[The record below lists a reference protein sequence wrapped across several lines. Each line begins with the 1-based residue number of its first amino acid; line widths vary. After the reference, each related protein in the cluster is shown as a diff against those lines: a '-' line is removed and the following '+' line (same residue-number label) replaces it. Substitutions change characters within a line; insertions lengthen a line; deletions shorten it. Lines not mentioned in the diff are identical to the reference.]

1 MSGSYIL
8 RRLLHSVFVVFGVS
22 VIVFLLLRM
31 IPGDPVRLLLPPE
44 ATEQMVQETRRQM
57 GFDRPIY
64 EQYVVYLG
72 QLARGD
78 LGTSIRFQR
87 PVLDLVLERFPATLE
102 LTLVSMLIATLIAT
116 PLGIV
121 AAVKRSSRWDAGVML
136 GSLLGQS
143 VPTFWMGIV
152 LILVFAVQLRVLP
165 TSGRGSWQ
173 QLVLPSL
180 TLGAYMMALIARLTR
195 SGMLE
200 VLGEDYVRTARAK
213 GLPERGVLIRH
224 AFRNAMVPVVTVLG
238 MQVGALLG
246 GAIITEAVFAWPGIG
261 TLTINAIY
269 MRDYPIVQAT
279 VLISAAVFVAI
290 NLALDLT
297 YQYLDPRIQ
306 LT

>member
-1 MSGSYIL
+1 MSGTYL
-8 RRLLHSVFVVFGVS
+8 VRRLLHSLFVLFGVS
-22 VIVFLLLRM
+22 VIVFLLLRL

-44 ATEQMVQETRRQM
+44 ATEQMVQETRRLM

-64 EQYVVYLG
+64 TQYVLYLG
-72 QLARGD
+72 ELLHGD

-102 LTLVSMLIATLIAT
+102 LTLVSMLIATLVAM
-116 PLGIV
+116 PLGIL
-121 AAVKRSSRWDAGVML
+121 AAVKRYSRWDAGVML
-136 GSLLGQS
+136 GSLVGQS

-173 QLVLPSL
+173 QLILPSI

-200 VLGEDYVRTARAK
+200 VLREDYVRTARAK
-213 GLPERGVLIRH
+213 GLPERRVLVRH
-224 AFRNAMVPVVTVLG
+224 ALRNALLPVVTVLG

-279 VLISAAVFVAI
+279 VLISAAAFVLI
-290 NLALDLT
+290 NFGVDLI
-297 YQYLDPRIQ
+297 YQLLDPRIQ
-306 LT
+306 LA

>member
-1 MSGSYIL
+1 MSGSYVL
-8 RRLLHSVFVVFGVS
+8 RRLLHSVFVLFGVS
-22 VIVFLLLRM
+22 AIVFLLLRL

-44 ATEQMVQETRRQM
+44 ATEQMVQETRREM
-57 GFDRPIY
+57 GFDRPMY
-64 EQYVVYLG
+64 AQYVVYLG
-72 QLARGD
+72 QLVRGD

-102 LTLVSMLIATLIAT
+102 LTLVSMVVATLVAI
-116 PLGIV
+116 PLGII
-121 AAVKRSSRWDAGVML
+121 AAVKRYSRWDAGVML

-173 QLVLPSL
+173 QLVLPSI

-200 VLGEDYVRTARAK
+200 VLREDYVRTARAK
-213 GLPERGVLIRH
+213 GLPEREVLIRH
-224 AFRNAMVPVVTVLG
+224 AFRNAMLPVVTVLG

-279 VLISAAVFVAI
+279 VLISAVAFVAI
-290 NLALDLT
+290 NLVLDLA

-306 LT
+306 LA

>member
-1 MSGSYIL
+1 MSGAYL
-8 RRLLHSVFVVFGVS
+8 VRRLLHALFVLFGVS
-22 VIVFLLLRM
+22 VIVFLMLRL

-64 EQYVVYLG
+64 AQYALYLG
-72 QLARGD
+72 QLLHGD

-102 LTLVSMLIATLIAT
+102 LALVSMLIATLVAM
-116 PLGIV
+116 PLGIL
-121 AAVKRSSRWDAGVML
+121 AAVKRYSRWDTGVML
-136 GSLLGQS
+136 GSLVGQS
-143 VPTFWMGIV
+143 VPTFWMGIG

-173 QLVLPSL
+173 QLILPSI

-200 VLGEDYVRTARAK
+200 VLREDYVRTARAK
-213 GLPERGVLIRH
+213 GVPERMVILRH
-224 AFRNAMVPVVTVLG
+224 ALRNALLPVVTVLG

-279 VLISAAVFVAI
+279 VVLSAAAFVLVNFAV
-290 NLALDLT
+290 DLT
-297 YQYLDPRIQ
+297 YQLLDPRIQ
-306 LT
+306 LA

>member
-1 MSGSYIL
+1 MSGYYIL
-8 RRLLHSVFVVFGVS
+8 RRLLHSVFVLFGVS
-22 VIVFLLLRM
+22 IIVFLLLRLV
-31 IPGDPVRLLLPPE
+31 PGDPVRLLLPPE
-44 ATEQMVQETRRQM
+44 ATEQMVQETRREM
-57 GFDRPIY
+57 GFDRPVY

-72 QLARGD
+72 HLVRGD

-102 LTLVSMLIATLIAT
+102 LTLVSMVVATLAAM

-121 AAVKRSSRWDAGVML
+121 AAVKRYSRWDAGVML

-152 LILVFAVQLRVLP
+152 LILVFSVQLRVLP

-173 QLVLPSL
+173 QLILPSI

-200 VLGEDYVRTARAK
+200 VLREDYVRTARAK
-213 GLPERGVLIRH
+213 GLPEWEVLIRH
-224 AFRNAMVPVVTVLG
+224 AFRNAMLPVVTVLG

-279 VLISAAVFVAI
+279 VLISAATFVAI

-306 LT
+306 LA

>member
-1 MSGSYIL
+1 
-8 RRLLHSVFVVFGVS
+8 FGVS
-22 VIVFLLLRM
+22 VIVFLLLRL

-44 ATEQMVQETRRQM
+44 ATEQMVQETRRQL
-57 GFDRPIY
+57 GFDQPIY
-64 EQYVVYLG
+64 TQYVLYLG
-72 QLARGD
+72 QLLRGD

-102 LTLVSMLIATLIAT
+102 LTLVSMLVATLVAI

-121 AAVKRSSRWDAGVML
+121 AAVKRYSRWDAGVML
-136 GSLLGQS
+136 GSLVGQS

-173 QLVLPSL
+173 QLVLPSI
-180 TLGAYMMALIARLTR
+180 TLGAYMMALMARLTR

-200 VLGEDYVRTARAK
+200 VLREDYVRTARAK
-213 GLPERGVLIRH
+213 GLPEYGVLVRH
-224 AFRNAMVPVVTVLG
+224 AFRNALLPVVTVCG

-279 VLISAAVFVAI
+279 VLISAAAFVLI
-290 NLALDLT
+290 NFALDLT
-297 YQYLDPRIQ
+297 YQWLDPRIQ

>member
-1 MSGSYIL
+1 MSLAYLL
-8 RRLLHSVFVVFGVS
+8 RRGLHSLFVLFGVS
-22 VIVFLLLRM
+22 VIVFLLLRL

-44 ATEQMVQETRRQM
+44 ATEQMVQETRRQL
-57 GFDRPIY
+57 GFDQPIY
-64 EQYVVYLG
+64 TQYVLYLG
-72 QLARGD
+72 QLLHGD

-102 LTLVSMLIATLIAT
+102 LTLVSMLVATLVAI

-121 AAVKRSSRWDAGVML
+121 AAVKRYSRWDAGVML
-136 GSLLGQS
+136 GSLVGQS

-173 QLVLPSL
+173 QLVLPSI
-180 TLGAYMMALIARLTR
+180 TLGAYMMALMARLTR

-200 VLGEDYVRTARAK
+200 VLREDYVRTARAK
-213 GLPERGVLIRH
+213 GLPEYGVLVRH
-224 AFRNAMVPVVTVLG
+224 AFRNALLPVVTVCG

-279 VLISAAVFVAI
+279 VLISAAAFVLI
-290 NLALDLT
+290 NFALDLT
-297 YQYLDPRIQ
+297 YQWLDPRIQ